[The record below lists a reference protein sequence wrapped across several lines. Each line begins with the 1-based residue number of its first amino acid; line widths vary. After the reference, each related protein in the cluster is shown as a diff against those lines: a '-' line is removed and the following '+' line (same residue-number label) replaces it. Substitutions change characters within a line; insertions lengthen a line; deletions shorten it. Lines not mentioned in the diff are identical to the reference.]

1 MTTVYELQF
10 FLQIWQCGGRVE
22 TSPCSHVAHVF
33 RKSSPYTF
41 PGGVNQIL
49 YSNLARAALVWMDE
63 WKEFFFKMNPGK
75 CKPIRF
81 VFVLFFSVVALRNA
95 VFCFAFHRSQP
106 SS

>member
-1 MTTVYELQF
+1 MFYAFVF
-10 FLQIWQCGGRVE
+10 QIWQCGGRVE

-75 CKPIRF
+75 
-81 VFVLFFSVVALRNA
+81 LFFEFSTLL
-95 VFCFAFHRSQP
+95 SL
-106 SS
+106 